1 MGSGDGL
8 DGDPES
14 VARLSKPYA
23 GVAVAAAAAAAAAVA
38 VVERNR
44 MVSAGV
50 RH

>member
-23 GVAVAAAAAAAAAVA
+23 VVAVAAAAAAAVA